1 METGNRSSTGAGLGA
16 TGVLC
21 LITTV
26 FLLQTLLENYF
37 YSASYL
43 DEAIAALFLGYFL
56 LDTLLSMQIRTG
68 DLAVCCLIVLTA
80 AAGLYGN
87 VRFGIQENQ
96 SAILIDIVSH
106 FKFAA
111 VTLGVSAFCRV
122 NSVDYRS
129 VLRLPV
135 LIAKGYVVIMFVF
148 GVLNLFVNLGM
159 YGEYRYGLRTYA
171 FVFGTPG
178 IVTNTTLFI
187 IMLLLMES
195 ALYPGKRNALF
206 LVLSE
211 ALLCMVLKSRSLIIA
226 AVFLLLYVS
235 LIVEK
240 KSSMVIRT
248 ASIMVV
254 AGLIGYPQYQKYFV
268 NGVKANVGKSPRL
281 LFLQGGTQLFKEYF
295 PFGTGFGTFGSSTAA
310 SHYSSL
316 YYTLGFNKIEGM
328 KPTDPKYLN
337 DTFWPMIFGQLGFAG
352 TVPFVLLFL
361 GVLFRIYNRAKD
373 SGNLYVRLAAFL
385 FVVNAMV
392 SSIQSNY
399 PGNNSMV
406 MMTFIATMMPFA
418 VMTDGQEAE
427 GRRDSR
433 SAAGLRE
440 VRDGR

>member
-1 METGNRSSTGAGLGA
+1 METGNRSSSGAGLGA
-16 TGVLC
+16 SGVLC

-37 YSASYL
+37 YNTSYL
-43 DEAIAALFLGYFL
+43 DEAIAALFFGYFL
-56 LDTLLSMQIRTG
+56 LDTLLNMQIRTG
-68 DLAVCCLIVLTA
+68 DLAICCLIVLTA
-80 AAGLYGN
+80 AAGVYGN
-87 VRFGIQENQ
+87 IRFGIQDNQ

-106 FKFAA
+106 FKFAVMA
-111 VTLGVSAFCRV
+111 LGVNAFCRV

-129 VLRLPV
+129 VVRLPA
-135 LIAKGYVVIMFVF
+135 LIAKFYIVVMFIF

-171 FVFGTPG
+171 FIFGTPG

-195 ALYPGKRNALF
+195 ALYSGKRNMLY

-211 ALLCMVLKSRSLIIA
+211 AVLCMVIKSRSLIIA

-235 LIVEK
+235 LIVER
-240 KSSMVIRT
+240 KSSMVVRT
-248 ASIMVV
+248 AVIMVV

-268 NGVKANVGKSPRL
+268 NGVRANVGKSPRL

-295 PFGTGFGTFGSSTAA
+295 PFGTGFGTF
-310 SHYSSL
+310 
-316 YYTLGFNKIEGM
+316 
-328 KPTDPKYLN
+328 
-337 DTFWPMIFGQLGFAG
+337 WPMIFGQLGFAG

-361 GVLFRIYNRAKD
+361 GVLFRLYNRARE
-373 SGNLYVRLAAFL
+373 SGNPYVRLAAFL
-385 FVVNAMV
+385 YVVNAMV

-406 MMTFIATMMPFA
+406 MMTFIVTMMPFA
-418 VMTDGQEAE
+418 VIAGGQEAE
-427 GRRDSR
+427 DSR
-433 SAAGLRE
+433 TVRSASDMRE